1 MSRSYKKNPVYTD
14 RPNGAKYW
22 KRCANKKVRRYKD
35 NLDDGKM
42 YRRIYNSWDIHD
54 YINRWTKEEAIDYWY
69 KVQTE
74 AGYRWY
80 DITKDYPTL
89 ENFLDKCWAPD
100 FYWK

>member
-54 YINRWTKEEAIDYWY
+54 YINRWTKEEAI
-69 KVQTE
+69 KAVQSALMVNTLLKYSSTTRV
-74 AGYRWY
+74 YR
-80 DITKDYPTL
+80 THTRARL
-89 ENFLDKCWAPD
+89 RH
-100 FYWK
+100 